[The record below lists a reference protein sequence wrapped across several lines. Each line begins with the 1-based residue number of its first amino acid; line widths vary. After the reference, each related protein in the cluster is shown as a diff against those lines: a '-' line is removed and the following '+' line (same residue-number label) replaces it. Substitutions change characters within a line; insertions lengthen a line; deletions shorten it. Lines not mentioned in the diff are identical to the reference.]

1 MLGSVL
7 WFTTRMFSPTDSN
20 FIYRNS
26 TLSLQSTPLLVSPWT
41 FVTHVQATTNVHDW
55 SMQWWLSN
63 TASKQRV
70 EKSTQPSMLFMLSR
84 QQNSRGQ
91 LRYYSRCGVVDGG
104 IVVVVVGVVVLV
116 EVVVATNRQTYTL
129 KSL

>member
-1 MLGSVL
+1 MRSRRAVESVL
-7 WFTTRMFSPTDSN
+7 DLEQLR
-20 FIYRNS
+20 
-26 TLSLQSTPLLVSPWT
+26 
-41 FVTHVQATTNVHDW
+41 
-55 SMQWWLSN
+55 
-63 TASKQRV
+63 
-70 EKSTQPSMLFMLSR
+70 
-84 QQNSRGQ
+84 

>member
-1 MLGSVL
+1 
-7 WFTTRMFSPTDSN
+7 
-20 FIYRNS
+20 
-26 TLSLQSTPLLVSPWT
+26 
-41 FVTHVQATTNVHDW
+41 
-55 SMQWWLSN
+55 MQWWVSN
-63 TASKQRV
+63 TASKQQV
-70 EKSTQPSMLFMLSR
+70 EKSTQPSMLFMLSW
-84 QQNSRGQ
+84 QQNSGGL